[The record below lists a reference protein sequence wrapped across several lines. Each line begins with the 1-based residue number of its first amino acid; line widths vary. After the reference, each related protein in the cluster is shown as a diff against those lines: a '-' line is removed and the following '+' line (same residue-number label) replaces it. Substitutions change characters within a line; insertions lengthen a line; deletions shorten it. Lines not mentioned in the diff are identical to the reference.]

1 MTYTT
6 KEPVRSNNSYIA
18 FYIDMMYINNYIAQ
32 NRDANKNRLEHT
44 QDPAT
49 QYKDNPQKI

>member
-1 MTYTT
+1 
-6 KEPVRSNNSYIA
+6 
-18 FYIDMMYINNYIAQ
+18 MMYINNYIAQ
-32 NRDANKNRLEHT
+32 NRDYKEDRLSHT